1 MARLTSTRAKAQEEA
16 AAELTALGFKDKEG
30 EAGRWAE
37 LRPPAGAYK
46 FEVSLPKAFPDELPE
61 VYVADYKSIK
71 EPLPHLEH
79 TGKVCIAPSGGVLI
93 DVTRP
98 REVVKQAIEQARRAI
113 EDAAKNTVNG
123 DLQREFLAYWDSDE
137 KDKFSMVGSLPAAEG
152 EFLVLNAASGGLF
165 QHLLAPTPEEA
176 KAWAIRAGLTPK
188 MTYKAYHLPLTKA
201 LIPPRFDDRWTTKQF
216 FERLSAEGI
225 DSDAALLWILEQPR
239 LPLDL
244 ILSMPGTSGNIAVGV
259 RFYPQIGPVKEATAG
274 DYLKTHP
281 DAPAKR
287 LSVKRLD
294 ADFLLSRGGGIPPLI
309 GKTVVLVGCGAVG
322 SQVAKLL
329 ALLGVGALH
338 LADPETLGEENIHR
352 HLLGAG
358 HIGRNKAAAIA
369 MLLGRDYPHL
379 KFIAHEKAAL
389 ELFESNPALFTSA
402 DAVMFATGDETLELR
417 FDALLVGGP
426 PRVHAWVE
434 PVGLGGHA
442 LAVGPGVG
450 GCLHCLYP
458 ENVGTNVA
466 SFVQPGQMI
475 RRSFAGCAGDF
486 LPFSAVDAMR
496 TATEAADL
504 LARVLVAQEAQ
515 SVLISWHGD
524 TAGAAGA
531 KIELAQ
537 KVAQFSPG
545 ERRTLEDIRRLDCRN
560 CSGTP

>member
-1 MARLTSTRAKAQEEA
+1 MR
-16 AAELTALGFKDKEG
+16 
-30 EAGRWAE
+30 
-37 LRPPAGAYK
+37 
-46 FEVSLPKAFPDELPE
+46 LPKAFPDELPE
-61 VYVADYKSIK
+61 VYVADYKSIR

-98 REVVKQAIEQARRAI
+98 REVVRQAIELARQAI
-113 EDAAKNTVNG
+113 GDAAKITVNG
-123 DLQREFLAYWDSDE
+123 DFQREFLAYWDSDD
-137 KDKFSMVGSLPAAEG
+137 KDKFSMVGSLPATEG
-152 EFLVLNAASGGLF
+152 EFLIFNAGSDRSF
-165 QHLLAPTPEEA
+165 EHLLAPTPDEA

-188 MTYKAYHLPLTKA
+188 RPYKAYHLPLTKV
-201 LIPPRFDDRWTTKQF
+201 LTPPRFGDRWTAKQF
-216 FERLSAEGI
+216 FEKLSVEGI
-225 DSDAALLWILEQPR
+225 DSDATLQWILDQPQ

-244 ILSMPGTSGNIAVGV
+244 ILSMPGTSGNIVVGV
-259 RFYPQIGPVKEATAG
+259 RFYPQIGPVKEPTAG

-294 ADFLLSRGGGIPPLI
+294 ADFLLSRGGGIPSLV
-309 GKTVVLVGCGAVG
+309 GKTVMLVGCGAVG

-329 ALLGVGALH
+329 ALLGVGTLH
-338 LADPETLGEENIHR
+338 LVDPEALGEENIHR

-358 HIGRNKAAAIA
+358 HIGRNKASTIA

-379 KFIAHEKAAL
+379 KFFAHEKAAL
-389 ELFESNPALFTSA
+389 ELFESTPALFTSA

-434 PVGLGGHA
+434 PGGLGGHVLAVGLGG
-442 LAVGPGVG
+442 G

-458 ENVGTNVA
+458 ENVGANVA
-466 SFVQPGQMI
+466 SFVQPGQKI

-486 LPFSAVDAMR
+486 LPFSSVDAMR

-504 LARVLVAQEAQ
+504 LAHVLVTEGPQ

-524 TAGAAGA
+524 TAGAAEA

-537 KVAQFSPG
+537 NVAQFSPG
-545 ERRTLEDIRRLDCRN
+545 EKQRLEDIRRLDCRN
-560 CSGTP
+560 CSGTL

>member
-1 MARLTSTRAKAQEEA
+1 MARAKAHEEA
-16 AAELTALGFKDKEG
+16 SAELTALGFKDKEG

-46 FEVSLPKAFPDELPE
+46 LEVVIPKAFPDELPE
-61 VYVADYKSIK
+61 IYIADHKSIK

-79 TGKVCIAPSGGVLI
+79 TGRLCIAPAGGVLI

-98 REVVKQAIEQARRAI
+98 REVVKQTIERARRTI

-137 KDKFSMVGSLPAAEG
+137 NDNFRMVGSLPASEG
-152 EFLVLNAASGGLF
+152 EFLILNAASASSF
-165 QHLLAPTPEEA
+165 EHLLAPTPEDA

-188 MTYKAYHLPLTKA
+188 LPYKAYHLPLAKA
-201 LIPPRFDDRWTTKQF
+201 LIPPRFGDNWTIKQF
-216 FERLSAEGI
+216 FEKLSAEGI
-225 DSDAALLWILEQPR
+225 DSDAALQWILDQPR

-244 ILSMPGTSGNIAVGV
+244 ILSMPGTSGNIIVGV
-259 RFYPQIGPVKEATAG
+259 RFYPQIGPVKEPTAG
-274 DYLKTHP
+274 EYLKTHP

-287 LSVKRLD
+287 LSVKRVD
-294 ADFLLSRGGGIPPLI
+294 ADFLLSRGGGVPSFVR
-309 GKTVVLVGCGAVG
+309 KTVVLVGCGAVG

-329 ALLGVGALH
+329 ALLGVGTLH
-338 LADPETLGEENIHR
+338 MADLEKLGEENIHR

-358 HIGRNKAAAIA
+358 QIGRNKASAIA
-369 MLLGRDYPHL
+369 TLLGRDYPHL
-379 KFIAHEKAAL
+379 KFFAHEKAAL

-434 PVGLGGHA
+434 PVGLGGHV

-450 GCLHCLYP
+450 GCLRCLYP
-458 ENVGTNVA
+458 EDVGTNVA
-466 SFVQPGQMI
+466 SFVQPGQLI
-475 RRSFAGCAGDF
+475 RRSLAGCTGDF

-496 TATEAADL
+496 TATGAADL
-504 LARVLVAQEAQ
+504 LARVLVAQETQ

-524 TAGAAGA
+524 IVGAAEA
-531 KIELAQ
+531 KIELTQ
-537 KVAQFSPG
+537 KVAQFNPG
-545 ERRTLEDIRRLDCRN
+545 ETRRLQDIRRLDCPN
-560 CSGTP
+560 CSRTS